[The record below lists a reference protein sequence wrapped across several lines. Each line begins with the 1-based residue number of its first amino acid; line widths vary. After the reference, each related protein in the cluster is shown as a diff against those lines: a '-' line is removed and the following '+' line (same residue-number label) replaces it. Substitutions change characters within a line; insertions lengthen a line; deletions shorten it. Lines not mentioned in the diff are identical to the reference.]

1 MLCKVISEDRSY
13 HDVQKNHR
21 SISKD
26 KAMVKMKQ
34 RHRQTQFENGAAYPI
49 GASEITLYFC

>member
-1 MLCKVISEDRSY
+1 MICKVISKDRSY

-26 KAMVKMKQ
+26 EAMVNIIIIKKDMDKHNSQ
-34 RHRQTQFENGAAYPI
+34 ILNTEN
-49 GASEITLYFC
+49 

>member
-13 HDVQKNHR
+13 HDVQKSHR

-26 KAMVKMKQ
+26 EAMVKMKQ
-34 RHRQTQFENGAAYPI
+34 KHRQTQFENT
-49 GASEITLYFC
+49 ERRKLRN